1 MNVAST
7 KGDCAMMRKLRVA
20 GIIFGLVLL
29 STPSMA
35 FMHSRGSMGEPG
47 MYNLI
52 VGGLA
57 GRDNANGID
66 EKFRQINIVEKVH
79 VDFKNGMVMVWIKQ
93 GEKLD
98 EGLAEKIVKEAGF
111 TLEAFERPK

>member
-1 MNVAST
+1 
-7 KGDCAMMRKLRVA
+7 MMRKIRAA

-29 STPSMA
+29 STPAMA
-35 FMHSRGSMGEPG
+35 FMHGMMGMGEPG
-47 MYNLI
+47 MYNLK

-57 GRDNANGID
+57 GRDDANGID
-66 EKFRQINIVEKVH
+66 EKFRQMNGVEKVH
-79 VDFKNGMVMVWIKQ
+79 VDFKRGMVMVWVKR
-93 GEKLD
+93 GEKLG